1 MPVLPKQPLIYE
13 INTWVWLA
21 ELSRRHKSPI
31 TLANVPAEEWEAI
44 ASFGFD
50 AVWLMGVW
58 QRSPAGTRL
67 ARGTCTSARGIP

>member
-1 MPVLPKQPLIYE
+1 MPVLPKEPLIYE

-31 TLANVPAEEWEAI
+31 TLANVPAEEWETI
-44 ASFGFD
+44 ASFGFE

-58 QRSPAGTRL
+58 QRSPAGARL
-67 ARGTCTSARGIP
+67 AR